1 MTLAERLRRL
11 LPPGAMLEV
20 IAEFGG
26 RHLTLPALRTYL
38 RGEREAAIQSAWRGG
53 ASYSELARRHGL
65 SERQVRRIV
74 HRRL

>member
-1 MTLAERLRRL
+1 MTLAERLGRL
-11 LPPGAMLEV
+11 LSAADMLELL
-20 IAEFGG
+20 ADFEG
-26 RHLTLPALRTYL
+26 RHVSLPSLRSHL
-38 RGEREAAIQSAWRGG
+38 RAEREAAIQSAWRGG